1 MFAEISLFLSVV
13 FLNNQLDGVGDIVFN
28 LLDARGGYLG
38 FDYRVSMLTRK
49 KLLHF
54 SNEKGQIY

>member
-28 LLDARGGYLG
+28 LLDTRGGA
-38 FDYRVSMLTRK
+38 
-49 KLLHF
+49 
-54 SNEKGQIY
+54 